1 MAAPANITD
10 STAINAAMDQ
20 EFIANFQHDMDRL
33 AEILGIFGTETM
45 SAGTVLK
52 MLKVT
57 GELNNAKTDASKE
70 NGTAAT
76 AVTLGSSSGSSYI
89 EGDEV
94 ALSKFNAEWEPVA
107 EVKGVPYRKLT
118 TAAAI
123 QKSGYVNAVLKTDQ
137 KMLSLVRGGIVSDFF
152 TFLKKG
158 TGAATG
164 KSLQAA
170 LAMADAALGDS
181 VEANG
186 DEAGRI
192 VHFVNRQDAA
202 EYLGSATI
210 TDQNVF
216 GMTYLQ
222 NFLGVSDVF
231 LTNKVDKGGLYVTPV
246 ENVHI
251 FGLDFGALSQAG
263 LAYATDAN
271 GLIGVAHGPAYDRV
285 SVETH
290 VLTGC
295 TMFPEVKDYIVKGT
309 VAAR

>member
-76 AVTLGSSSGSSYI
+76 AVTLGSSSGSSYS

-107 EVKGVPYRKLT
+107 EVKGVPYRKMT

-181 VEANG
+181 VAANG

-192 VHFVNRQDAA
+192 VPFVNRQDAA

>member
-107 EVKGVPYRKLT
+107 EVKGVPYRKMT

-137 KMLSLVRGGIVSDFF
+137 KMESLLYADVVSQFF
-152 TFLKKG
+152 TFLATG
-158 TGAATG
+158 TGTATG
-164 KSLQAA
+164 KGLQACA
-170 LAMADAALGDS
+170 ANVDATLGDTL
-181 VEANG
+181 ETNG
-186 DEAGRI
+186 DSTSRI
-192 VHFVNRQDAA
+192 IHFVSRQDAA
-202 EYLGSATI
+202 EYIGGATI
-210 TDQNVF
+210 TDQSAF
-216 GMTYLQ
+216 GLTYLE
-222 NFLGVSDVF
+222 NFVGLTNVF
-231 LTNKVDKGGLYVTPV
+231 LTNKVAKGTMYATPA
-246 ENVHI
+246 ENLHL
-251 FGLDFGALSQAG
+251 FGTDFSALAQAG
-263 LAYATDAN
+263 LPYATDAD
-271 GLIGVAHGPAYDRV
+271 GLIGIAHTPAYDRV
-285 SVETH
+285 SVETN

-295 TMFPEVKDYIVKGT
+295 TIFPEVKDYIVKGT
-309 VAAR
+309 ISIK

>member
-33 AEILGIFGTETM
+33 AEILGILGTETM

-107 EVKGVPYRKLT
+107 EVKGVPYRKMT

>member
-107 EVKGVPYRKLT
+107 EVKGVPYRKMT